1 MTIILFLLLHAA
13 IPQEAMPAD
22 TTLGRLVKTITTD
35 AEFVSFDKDHLDRV
49 FLRDQSRGGIVTNFW
64 LAPEM
69 DCFLANHAKDGF
81 RITYEI
87 REGCTASKQERV
99 NIALRIVSLKTGDDT
114 KTWAEKEQRDS
125 TMMSRHHEQL
135 QKIRSGKYY

>member
-1 MTIILFLLLHAA
+1 MTLILFALLQFA
-13 IPQEAMPAD
+13 IPQQNAPAD

-35 AEFVSFDKDHLDRV
+35 AEFVSFDKDHLDRG

-69 DCFLANHAKDGF
+69 DCFLSNHAKDGL

-99 NIALRIVSLKTGDDT
+99 NIALRILSLKTGDDT
-114 KTWAEKEQRDS
+114 KTWAEKESRDS
-125 TMMSRHHEQL
+125 TLAARHHEQL
-135 QKIRSGKYY
+135 VKVRTGR